1 MKKLLILSLIL
12 ALLLPA
18 SLAIA
23 QEEEAVVRAVL
34 FYSPTCPHCHQVI
47 EEVLPPLV
55 EQHGDQLYILL
66 IDTSQERGS
75 QIYQSMVS
83 SYEVPRER
91 MGVPALVVADVLLV
105 GGLEIPQR
113 FPDMIET
120 GLAAGGIAWPDI
132 PGFDP
137 GAAEALFG
145 EPGATEAAEDETSP
159 ETAPGPE
166 AAEAA
171 GDASAAPADVAAEVE
186 AEGPTVADGTNSM
199 EPASDP
205 VGFVLAAVVTLLMV
219 GALGYVVNHLRGIH
233 LRLKRIRRGPV
244 TSGLVPLLLLIGL
257 GVSLYLAY
265 VEITHVEAVCG
276 PVGECNLVQSSSY
289 ARIAGIPV
297 AVLGVVN
304 YLFIGVLWWGQ
315 RTLHG
320 ADLRL
325 ATATLLAVTVAG
337 TLFSIYLTLLELFV
351 IEAVCAW
358 CLTSSVVS
366 TLLMVVVT
374 VQILERVRLPKKEIA
389 MLEGV

>member
-1 MKKLLILSLIL
+1 MKRFLSLSLIL
-12 ALLLPA
+12 ALLLPV
-18 SLAIA
+18 SLVTA
-23 QEEEAVVRAVL
+23 QEDKAVVRAVL

-47 EEVLPPLV
+47 EEDLPPLV
-55 EQHGDQLYILL
+55 EQYGDQLYILL

-75 QIYQSMVS
+75 RIYGSMVS

-91 MGVPALVVADVLLV
+91 MGVPALVVADALLV

-113 FPDMIET
+113 FPDMIEN

-137 GAAEALFG
+137 AAAEALFD
-145 EPGATEAAEDETSP
+145 EPAATEAAEEETSP
-159 ETAPGPE
+159 ETATDPAVADP
-166 AAEAA
+166 AEN
-171 GDASAAPADVAAEVE
+171 ASAAPADIAADAE
-186 AEGPTVADGTNSM
+186 ADGPTIADGTNSM

-205 VGFVLAAVVTLLMV
+205 VGFVLAALITLLMV
-219 GALGYVVNHLRGIH
+219 GALGYVANHLRGIH
-233 LRLKRIRRGPV
+233 LRLRRIRRGPV
-244 TSGLVPLLLLIGL
+244 TTGLVPALLLIGL

-297 AVLGVVN
+297 AVLGVFN
-304 YLFIGVLWWGQ
+304 YLLIGVLWWGQ
-315 RTLHG
+315 RTLRG

-351 IEAVCAW
+351 IEAICAW

-374 VQILERVRLPKKEIA
+374 VQILEGVRLPKKEMA